1 MEREDLPGECLME
14 YDFRFMTLAEDVGCM
29 ILSGSKSSVRRLI
42 AKRCKDFEIPLL
54 MLYPPAQFFAET
66 AITIKEDKERTEILN
81 NCQIRHIVI
90 PKRVIFPAG

>member
-1 MEREDLPGECLME
+1 
-14 YDFRFMTLAEDVGCM
+14 
-29 ILSGSKSSVRRLI
+29 
-42 AKRCKDFEIPLL
+42 